1 MSSLRRLPAAGA
13 TGALIAVLML
23 ITMAFIPRAEAAGQ
37 EHFEILSGRLV
48 LESADL
54 QEYILYVK
62 RNLAADGIY
71 LVGQCLMWVALGLG
85 AVRRGSRSFGIT
97 LMALGLLSAFLDLLE
112 NSMRWSL
119 VQNLQIGGLPDMA
132 RALDW
137 KMLFEFSLL
146 GIFVPALLVFAGI
159 SRRVWSGRLLSAMG
173 GVGMLLLP
181 ALYFPGLRLLFFLW
195 LIAFHLSAAAF
206 LLHVAGDRKR
216 AL

>member
-23 ITMAFIPRAEAAGQ
+23 ITMAFIPRPGAAGQ
-37 EHFEILSGRLV
+37 EHFEVLTGRLP
-48 LESADL
+48 LEAADM
-54 QEYILYVK
+54 QQYVLYVK

-71 LVGQCLMWVALGLG
+71 LVGQGLMWVALGLG
-85 AVRRGSRSFGIT
+85 AVRKRSRSFGIV
-97 LMALGLLSAFLDLLE
+97 LMVLGLLGVFLDLFE

-119 VQNLQIGGLPDMA
+119 VQNLQIGGLPDVA
-132 RALDW
+132 QALQW
-137 KMLFEFSLL
+137 KTSFEFSLL
-146 GIFVPALLVFAGI
+146 AVFLPALLVFGGI
-159 SRRVWSGRLLSAMG
+159 SRRAWSGRLFSLMG
-173 GVGMLLLP
+173 GLGLLVLP
-181 ALYFPGLRLLFFLW
+181 ALYFPGLRMAFFVW